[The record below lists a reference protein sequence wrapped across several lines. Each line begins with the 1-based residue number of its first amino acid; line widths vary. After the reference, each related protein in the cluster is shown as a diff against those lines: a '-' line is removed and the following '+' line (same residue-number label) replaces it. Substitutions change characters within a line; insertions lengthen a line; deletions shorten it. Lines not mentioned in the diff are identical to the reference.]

1 MTKETRTRTQW
12 DLEEEVERL
21 RDTVEEYYELLEQI
35 VDAYESS
42 AVDLEELEEADLAE
56 ALEKAK
62 DYYHSEER

>member
-1 MTKETRTRTQW
+1 MAKETRTQW

-42 AVDLEELEEADLAE
+42 TIDLEELEETDLAE
-56 ALEKAK
+56 ALERAK
-62 DYYHSEER
+62 EHYHNEEK

>member
-1 MTKETRTRTQW
+1 MAKETRTQW

-42 AVDLEELEEADLAE
+42 AIDLEELEETDLAE
-56 ALEKAK
+56 ALERAK
-62 DYYHSEER
+62 EYYHSEEK

>member
-1 MTKETRTRTQW
+1 MTKETRTQW